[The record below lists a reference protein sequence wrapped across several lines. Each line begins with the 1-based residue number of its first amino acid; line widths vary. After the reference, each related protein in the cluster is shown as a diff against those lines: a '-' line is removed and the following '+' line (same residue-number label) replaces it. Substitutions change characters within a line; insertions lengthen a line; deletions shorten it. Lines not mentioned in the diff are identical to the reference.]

1 MMTDF
6 DNSATKRDGQASP
19 VTLASFA
26 RMLRIMELLNNPR
39 VTTAKIGREI
49 SADEQLAK
57 RLLRAV
63 NSPVY
68 GFSHRVSAV
77 DFAVSILGHEKL
89 KDVVLSTDTVGK
101 IQKKVDLYLDTAA
114 PWEPSMKQIDATKRL
129 ISDMASL
136 VAQDGEFQKTH
147 TPDEL
152 LRPPIDQSASAQIGA
167 ALKQLSPRH
176 RLIMM
181 LYYYEEAT
189 FDEIGSVLGLAG
201 TRIAQLYSEA
211 LQEVSQKM
219 DIGES
224 TRVVAI
230 EN

>member
-1 MMTDF
+1 MMTDI
-6 DNSATKRDGQASP
+6 DTNATNREGQSTP

-63 NSPVY
+63 NSPLY

-89 KDVVLSTDTVGK
+89 KDVMLSSDTVGK
-101 IQKKVDLYLDTAA
+101 IQKKIDYYLDTVE
-114 PWEPSMKQIDATKRL
+114 PWEPSLKQIDATKRL
-129 ISDMASL
+129 ISDVASL
-136 VAQDGEFQKTH
+136 VVQDGEFRKSH
-147 TPDEL
+147 SPEEVMH
-152 LRPPIDQSASAQIGA
+152 PPVDHVACAQVGTV
-167 ALKQLSPRH
+167 LKQLAPRQ

-189 FDEIGSVLGLAG
+189 FDEIGIVLGLAG

-211 LQEVSQKM
+211 LHEVSQKM
-219 DIGES
+219 DIGEPD
-224 TRVVAI
+224 RVAAI
-230 EN
+230 

>member
-1 MMTDF
+1 MMTDT
-6 DNSATKRDGQASP
+6 DMNTAKREPLSSP

-39 VTTAKIGREI
+39 VSTAKIGREI

-63 NSPVY
+63 NSPLY

-89 KDVVLSTDTVGK
+89 KDVVLSSDTVGK
-101 IQKKVDLYLDTAA
+101 IQKKIDVYLDTAE
-114 PWEPSMKQIDATKRL
+114 PWQPSPKQVDATKRL
-129 ISDMASL
+129 ISDLTSL
-136 VAQDGEFQKTH
+136 VVQDGEYQKTH
-147 TPDEL
+147 AADDVLKPQTDHKV
-152 LRPPIDQSASAQIGA
+152 SAQIGVE
-167 ALKQLSPRH
+167 LKQLAPRE

-189 FDEIGSVLGLAG
+189 FDEIGSVLGLSGA
-201 TRIAQLYSEA
+201 RVNQLYSEA
-211 LQEVSQKM
+211 LHEVSLKI
-219 DIGES
+219 DIGEPA
-224 TRVVAI
+224 RVAAI
-230 EN
+230 

>member
-1 MMTDF
+1 MTDS
-6 DNSATKRDGQASP
+6 DNNAAKHDNHSAP

-63 NSPVY
+63 NSPIY

-89 KDVVLSTDTVGK
+89 KDVVLSSDTVTK
-101 IQKKVDLYLDTAA
+101 IQKKIDVYLDAAA
-114 PWEPSMKQIDATKRL
+114 PWQPSPQQIDATRRL
-129 ISDMASL
+129 ISDVASL
-136 VAQDGEFQKTH
+136 VAQDDEFRKRHQPEDVLNPQLDKAAG
-147 TPDEL
+147 P
-152 LRPPIDQSASAQIGA
+152 AIGA
-167 ALKQLSPRH
+167 ALKQLAPRQ

-189 FDEIGSVLGLAG
+189 FEEIGSVLGLS
-201 TRIAQLYSEA
+201 AQRVAQFYSEA
-211 LQEVSQKM
+211 LQEVSRKM
-219 DIGES
+219 DIGEPA
-224 TRVVAI
+224 RVAAI

>member
-1 MMTDF
+1 MMTDI
-6 DNSATKRDGQASP
+6 DNSAVRRDGQTSP

-49 SADEQLAK
+49 SADEQLSK

-63 NSPVY
+63 NSPLY

-89 KDVVLSTDTVGK
+89 KDVMLSTDTVGK
-101 IQKKVDLYLDTAA
+101 IQKKIDHYLDTAE
-114 PWEPSMKQIDATKRL
+114 PWKPSPNQIDATKRL
-129 ISDMASL
+129 ISDVATL
-136 VAQDGEFQKTH
+136 VAADGEYRKNH
-147 TPDEL
+147 TPEEL
-152 LRPPIDQSASAQIGA
+152 LNPPLDHAASAQIGV
-167 ALKQLSPRH
+167 ALKQLAPRQ

-189 FDEIGSVLGLAG
+189 FDEIGSVLGLPG

-219 DIGES
+219 EIGES
-224 TRVVAI
+224 PRVAAI
-230 EN
+230 

>member
-1 MMTDF
+1 MMTDT
-6 DNSATKRDGQASP
+6 DTNATKHDGGHSSP

-39 VTTAKIGREI
+39 ITTAKIGREI

-63 NSPVY
+63 NSPLY

-89 KDVVLSTDTVGK
+89 KDVMLSTDTVGK
-101 IQKKVDLYLDTAA
+101 IQKKIDNYLDTAT
-114 PWEPSMKQIDATKRL
+114 PWSPSLKQIDATKRL
-129 ISDMASL
+129 ISDLASL
-136 VAQDGEFQKTH
+136 VAQDGEYRKTH
-147 TPDEL
+147 SVDEVL
-152 LRPPIDQSASAQIGA
+152 HPAVDQLACAQVGM
-167 ALKQLSPRH
+167 ALKQLAPRQ

-189 FDEIGSVLGLAG
+189 FDEIGSVLGLVG
-201 TRIAQLYSEA
+201 SRIAQLYSEA
-211 LQEVSQKM
+211 LNEVSQKL
-219 DIGES
+219 DIGELE
-224 TRVVAI
+224 RVAPI
-230 EN
+230 

>member
-1 MMTDF
+1 MMTDTETTT
-6 DNSATKRDGQASP
+6 AKWEPHASP

-39 VTTAKIGREI
+39 VSTAKIGREI

-63 NSPVY
+63 NSPLY

-89 KDVVLSTDTVGK
+89 KDVVLSSDTVGK
-101 IQKKVDLYLDTAA
+101 IQRKIDVYLDTAE
-114 PWEPSMKQIDATKRL
+114 PWEPSPKQVDATKRL
-129 ISDMASL
+129 ISDLASL
-136 VAQDGEFQKTH
+136 VVEDREYKKNH
-147 TPDEL
+147 TADEVMN
-152 LRPPIDQSASAQIGA
+152 PPTNQQACAHVGML
-167 ALKQLSPRH
+167 LKQLAPRE

-189 FDEIGSVLGLAG
+189 FDEIGSVLGLSGA
-201 TRIAQLYSEA
+201 RVNQLYSEA
-211 LQEVSQKM
+211 LHEVSLNIE
-219 DIGES
+219 IGEPA
-224 TRVVAI
+224 RVDSI
-230 EN
+230 